1 MADLRRFEIFLVK
14 KAHFPTFIP
23 YLIAIKSFN
32 KYINRARKVGIWPK
46 AKIHSTSRWKCQDFL
61 PKVLPFSF
69 KLCYTI
75 RATQSQSSRKGTNEM
90 SKERKHFLPKQF
102 SLNDLNILDC
112 VATMRVDTFSVR
124 LSLWG
129 RTFLMPSERM
139 G

>member
-14 KAHFPTFIP
+14 KAHFPTFIS
-23 YLIAIKSFN
+23 YLIVIKSFN
-32 KYINRARKVGIWPK
+32 KYINRARKVGIWPEVG
-46 AKIHSTSRWKCQDFL
+46 IHSTSRWKCQDFL
-61 PKVLPFSF
+61 PKVLSFSF
-69 KLCYTI
+69 RLCYTI
-75 RATQSQSSRKGTNEM
+75 SATQSNMFKSFRENCFGK
-90 SKERKHFLPKQF
+90 KCFL
-102 SLNDLNILDC
+102 SLLISFVPLRLDLDC